1 MADRESQAEEL
12 RLGLEGIRR
21 ERHATLDIV
30 AGLDDVL
37 ARRVPA
43 SGGWSVAQ
51 VISHLIKT
59 DGVYRAEIGKLIEL
73 KAAGRRPV
81 VEVSLRELNT
91 RPFFV
96 PEGLL
101 PYLDLPFRL
110 VNRVLPSQLREYLTG
125 NAVIPFNA
133 PDEASPRPDSP
144 LDELR
149 DQAAAST
156 SQIET
161 MLSGRDV
168 SGMILDHPMM
178 GRHTVPSLLRI
189 LARHEERHQAQISR
203 ILASDTLPAAAEA
216 PGRGARTASAGR
228 GAGTASAGS
237 GEAPASAGS
246 GARTASPGSG
256 SRRLE
261 EFAQDAERA
270 LKSGRQIVSWWKD
283 KTLLDELKL
292 FPLKPAYEPYYQMQG
307 FFDSIQLLGDMK
319 PTPIMGCLQ
328 RHRFKRRRPPV
339 AEATSHLESFIDQH
353 FLAKCLKTRP
363 DGKSGGF
370 RYRPIFVRDK
380 DGRLVEPEDKEAHGA
395 DLSGF
400 RHGPH
405 GVLQVDILDFVR
417 ANPMLA
423 KYDDV
428 LSRFIRESAYVVI
441 HEDLAVAPTDTP
453 KGVIA
458 ERVFGYAFLPR
469 SVEHNL
475 FGFGPGK
482 FSAAIKQWRFLLF
495 LNGDVEVQV
504 AFVVTRSQKVLDING
519 FDPIYASLHLADA
532 FSLGMLGLRE
542 RGHDAMDKVFL
553 EHHGAV
559 HADVV
564 MDFQDIWEGQRW
576 APSFGS
582 W

>member
-1 MADRESQAEEL
+1 MGKESEAEDLRQGLDR
-12 RLGLEGIRR
+12 IRGVR
-21 ERHATLDIV
+21 RATLELI
-30 AGLDDVL
+30 GNLDDGR
-37 ARRVPA
+37 AQREPS

-51 VISHLIKT
+51 VIDHLIKT
-59 DGVYRAEIGKLIEL
+59 DEVYRVQIGRLIEL
-73 KAAGRRPV
+73 KAARREPV
-81 VEVSLRELNT
+81 IEVSLRELNT

-96 PEGLL
+96 PAAFL

-110 VNRVLPSQLREYLTG
+110 VNRLIPSGLREYLTG
-125 NAVIPFNA
+125 TAIIPFNT
-133 PDEASPRPDSP
+133 PDEASPEPKGP
-144 LDELR
+144 IDELR
-149 DQAAAST
+149 SELRASQERVAAP
-156 SQIET
+156 
-161 MLSGRDV
+161 LSGLDV
-168 SGMILDHPMM
+168 SGMILDHPML

-189 LARHEERHQAQISR
+189 LASHEERHQSQISR
-203 ILASDTLPAAAEA
+203 ILASDAQPAMVDAQGSGA
-216 PGRGARTASAGR
+216 P
-228 GAGTASAGS
+228 TASAGS
-237 GEAPASAGS
+237 G
-246 GARTASPGSG
+246 G
-256 SRRLE
+256 SRVA
-261 EFAQDAERA
+261 EFAEDAERA
-270 LKSGRQIVSWWKD
+270 LKTGRQIVSWWRD
-283 KTLLDELKL
+283 KSLLDDLKL
-292 FPLKPAYEPYYQMQG
+292 FPLKPAYEPYYEMQG
-307 FFDSIQLLGDMK
+307 FFDSILLIGDMK

-339 AEATSHLESFIDQH
+339 PEATPHLESFIDQH
-353 FLAKCLKTRP
+353 FLAKCLRTRP
-363 DGKSGGF
+363 DGSPGGF
-370 RYRPIFVRDK
+370 RYRPICVRHK
-380 DGRLVEPEDKEAHGA
+380 DGRLIEPEDPHTLGA
-395 DLSGF
+395 DLSAF

-423 KYDDV
+423 RYDDV

-441 HEDLAVAPTDTP
+441 HEDLSIAPTQTP
-453 KGVIA
+453 KDVIA

-469 SVEHNL
+469 AVEHNL

-504 AFVVTRSQKVLDING
+504 SFLVTRSQKVLDING

-532 FSLGMLGLRE
+532 FSLGTFGLRE

-564 MDFQDIWEGQRW
+564 MGFREIWEGQRW